1 MHCQVRQIRI
11 AGVQN
16 STSYTGTRWKNVT
29 PKEKS
34 RCVKPVYTTHESQ
47 KVRKRERLNCGK
59 RGTLTIWSLEGQ
71 DIKTKCDY
79 LSIMMSYNAISKPN
93 ISPAIGRYITT
104 ANWCFQ
110 QKTIF
115 ATNISYVLLVE
126 EWVRKMRRNCWSQF
140 SFSVAWSLEVI
151 FEPFLMLAFCITKF
165 VFST

>member
-1 MHCQVRQIRI
+1 MPCQVRQTGTAR
-11 AGVQN
+11 VQN
-16 STSYTGTRWKNVT
+16 SSSYSWTRRKKRYT
-29 PKEKS
+29 QEKS
-34 RCVKPVYTTHESQ
+34 RRVKPVYTTQERQ
-47 KVRKRERLNCGK
+47 KARKRERLNCGK

-140 SFSVAWSLEVI
+140 SFSVTWSLEVI
-151 FEPFLMLAFCITKF
+151 FEPF
-165 VFST
+165 